1 MITLTVIFTYFEVGR
16 KLQKKICKGD
26 RKMNI
31 KIYKKLN
38 FNFPQ
43 LSNSLLKE
51 AYRKAIVLELDDDFI
66 ELLKADLKNRD
77 LWPVIYDRDQK

>member
-1 MITLTVIFTYFEVGR
+1 
-16 KLQKKICKGD
+16 
-26 RKMNI
+26 MNI